1 MKAIIC
7 GLSALVMV
15 SVACA
20 GKRYVEVWNPPEARG
35 SVALHRI
42 EMAHK
47 APARRHISAHVSHRP
62 HRHVVATAH
71 VPKPTVAS
79 TASRASRLTFDDIP
93 RKITPEGNVLR
104 VSGRQARAEVDR

>member
-1 MKAIIC
+1 
-7 GLSALVMV
+7 MV

-20 GKRYVEVWNPPEARG
+20 GERYVEVRNPPEARG

-62 HRHVVATAH
+62 HRHVVATAR
-71 VPKPTVAS
+71 VPKTTVAS
-79 TASRASRLTFDDIP
+79 TATRASRLTFDDIP
-93 RKITPEGNVLR
+93 RQITPEGNVLR
-104 VSGRQARAEVDR
+104 VDNHQTRAEVQR